1 MSEAK
6 ITQELINQRN
16 LPKTSLDAF
25 MYGPKDLRLEE
36 VTIPTLRPTQILVKL
51 HACGICGSDVECF
64 LGHSKEG
71 RYDIA
76 PYTPGHEWS
85 GEVIAIGSDVI
96 SLKVG
101 DRVTGECANSCNR
114 CDICKEGINNS
125 YCTNWNEVGFMP
137 SAPGGMGE
145 YLVGEEQFCY
155 KIPEEMT
162 YVEGAL
168 VEPCSV
174 AYYSIYGRDGFVAR
188 TDDCVIFGCGVI
200 GLFAATICKAAGA
213 KVIVVEPF
221 EFRRKMALDVIG
233 VDRAI
238 DPFNEDVQKV
248 VFEET
253 NGQGAS
259 FIVECTG
266 TDFGV
271 STTVDIA
278 KAHARIRFI
287 GHSIGRKIPIEI
299 GKAIWKGLNLQGS
312 AGQPFFFT
320 RTIKFMSRVKKDI
333 DYSKFVTSYFPLA
346 KIHDAFN
353 EAIEHK
359 DRAIK
364 VMLKINEEE

>member
-1 MSEAK
+1 MK
-6 ITQELINQRN
+6 
-16 LPKTSLDAF
+16 SLDAF
-25 MYGPKDLRLEE
+25 MYGPKDLRLETVE
-36 VTIPTLRPTQILVKL
+36 VPELKPTQILVKVR
-51 HACGICGSDVECF
+51 ASGICGSDVHCY
-64 LGHSKEG
+64 LGESAEG
-71 RYDIA
+71 RYDLG
-76 PYTPGHEWS
+76 PYTPGHEWC
-85 GEVIAIGSDVI
+85 GDVIAIGSDVI

-137 SAPGGMGE
+137 TAPGGMGQ

-155 KIPEEMT
+155 KVPNTMS

-188 TDDCVIFGCGVI
+188 TDDCVIFGAGPI

-213 KVIVVEPF
+213 KVMIVDPV
-221 EFRRKMALDVIG
+221 EFRRNLALEVIG

-238 DPFNEDVQKV
+238 DPFNEDVEKV
-248 VFEET
+248 VMEET
-253 NGQGAS
+253 EGQGAS

-266 TDFGV
+266 TDACVGM
-271 STTVDIA
+271 TVDIA
-278 KAHARIRFI
+278 KPHARIRFI
-287 GHSIGRKIPIEI
+287 GHSIGRRIPIEI

-312 AGQPFFFT
+312 AGQPWFFT
-320 RTIKFMSRVKKDI
+320 KTIKFMNRVKKDI
-333 DYSKFVTSYFPLA
+333 DYSKFVTGYYPLE
-346 KIHDAFN
+346 KIQEAFD

-364 VMLKINEEE
+364 IMITMDDEAAEA

>member
-1 MSEAK
+1 MK
-6 ITQELINQRN
+6 
-16 LPKTSLDAF
+16 SLDAF

-36 VTIPTLRPTQILVKL
+36 VEVAELKPTQILVKL
-51 HACGICGSDVECF
+51 HASGICGSDVECY

-71 RYDIA
+71 RYDLG
-76 PYTPGHEWS
+76 PYTPGHEWC
-85 GEVIAIGSDVI
+85 GEVVAIGSDVI

-145 YLVGEEQFCY
+145 YLIGEEQFCY
-155 KIPEEMT
+155 KIPDNMT

-174 AYYSIYGRDGFVAR
+174 AYYSIYGRDGFVSR
-188 TDDCVIFGCGVI
+188 TDDCVIFGAGAI

-213 KVIVVEPF
+213 KVIVVEPI
-221 EFRRKMALDVIG
+221 EFRRKMAEEIVG
-233 VDRAI
+233 VDLTI
-238 DPFNEDVQKV
+238 DPFNEDVEKV
-248 VFEET
+248 VFANT
-253 NGQGAS
+253 DGQGAS
-259 FIVECTG
+259 LIVECTG
-266 TDFGV
+266 SDAGV

-278 KAHARIRFI
+278 KAHGRIRFI

-312 AGQPFFFT
+312 AGQPWFFT
-320 RTIKFMSRVKKDI
+320 KTIKFMSRVKDEIDFTKFITGYYKLADI
-333 DYSKFVTSYFPLA
+333 QK
-346 KIHDAFN
+346 AFDM
-353 EAIEHK
+353 AIEHK
-359 DRAIK
+359 DKAVK
-364 VMLKINEEE
+364 VMITMNEES

>member
-1 MSEAK
+1 MK
-6 ITQELINQRN
+6 
-16 LPKTSLDAF
+16 SLDAF

-36 VTIPTLRPTQILVKL
+36 VRVPELKSTQILVKV
-51 HACGICGSDVECF
+51 HASGICGSDVECY

-71 RYDIA
+71 RYDLG
-76 PYTPGHEWS
+76 PYTPGHEWC
-85 GEVIAIGSDVI
+85 GEVAAVGSDVI

-155 KIPEEMT
+155 KIPDNMT

-174 AYYSIYGRDGFVAR
+174 AYYSIYGRDGYVAR
-188 TDDCVIFGCGVI
+188 TDDCVIFGAGAI

-213 KVIVVEPF
+213 KVIVVEPIA
-221 EFRRKMALDVIG
+221 FRRKMAEEVVG
-233 VDRAI
+233 VDVTI
-238 DPFNEDVQKV
+238 DPFEEDVEKV
-248 VFEET
+248 VLEHTE
-253 NGQGAS
+253 GKGAS
-259 FIVECTG
+259 FVVECTG
-266 TDFGV
+266 SDAGV
-271 STTVDIA
+271 SMTVDVA
-278 KAHARIRFI
+278 RPHARIRFI

-312 AGQPFFFT
+312 AGQPWFFT
-320 RTIKFMSRVKKDI
+320 KTIKFMGRVKDEI
-333 DYSKFVTSYFPLA
+333 DFTRFITSHYPLE
-346 KIHDAFN
+346 KIQDAFDR
-353 EAIEHK
+353 AIEHK
-359 DRAIK
+359 DEAEK
-364 VMLKINEEE
+364 VMVLANEEKDRLEEYRNR

>member
-1 MSEAK
+1 MK
-6 ITQELINQRN
+6 
-16 LPKTSLDAF
+16 SLDAF

-36 VTIPTLRPTQILVKL
+36 ITVPELKSTQILVKV
-51 HACGICGSDVECF
+51 HASGICGSDVECY

-71 RYDIA
+71 RYDLGA
-76 PYTPGHEWS
+76 YTPGHEWC
-85 GEVIAIGSDVI
+85 GEVTAVGSDVI

-155 KIPEEMT
+155 KIPDNMT

-174 AYYSIYGRDGFVAR
+174 AYYSIYGRDGYVAR
-188 TDDCVIFGCGVI
+188 TDDCVIFGAGAI

-213 KVIVVEPF
+213 KVIVVEPI
-221 EFRRKMALDVIG
+221 EFRRKMAEEVVGADVTIN
-233 VDRAI
+233 
-238 DPFNEDVQKV
+238 PFEEDVEKKV
-248 VFEET
+248 LEHT
-253 NGQGAS
+253 DGKGAS
-259 FIVECTG
+259 FVVECTG
-266 TDFGV
+266 SDAGV
-271 STTVDIA
+271 SATVDVA
-278 KAHARIRFI
+278 RPHARISFI

-312 AGQPFFFT
+312 AGQPWFFT
-320 RTIKFMSRVKKDI
+320 KTIKFMGRVKEEI
-333 DYSKFVTSYFPLA
+333 DFTKFITAYYPLEE
-346 KIHDAFN
+346 IQDAFDR
-353 EAIEHK
+353 AIEHK
-359 DRAIK
+359 DEAVK
-364 VMLKINEEE
+364 VMILANEEKEKLEELRKGTR